1 RTRSVGGRLR
11 PHLSATRR
19 AAHRPA
25 RDPQRAPGRP
35 PRLRDRVSPRRR
47 GRALVGA
54 LRRTRLSAGPRAADR
69 GPRRR
74 HAARHLAVPGGGPPA
89 PADRHDPAQRLLL
102 RQRSHLRG
110 PRAAGL
116 GALARARDRRGRG
129 GGARLRAL
137 RRLAADGIAV
147 RAAARL
153 ARDPARGRRSHRL
166 LRARRRGSGGGRGAD
181 QAPAR
186 GARRR
191 RGGAGLPAPAPGRG
205 RRRPARGAHH
215 ARGRAH
221 LDRSGDRGER
231 ALRERA
237 RARGR
242 RPVRARGSAR
252 PRRPV
257 IGRPLYSADNEDT
270 RSELRALAPAPD
282 DTIVCVAAGGGRALS
297 LLGGGGGRLL
307 AVDRRPEQLHVLEL
321 KAAAL
326 DGLSYRALRAFLG
339 VDPSPDRLDAW
350 GSLRGAL
357 SPAARRYWEARPTL
371 IRDGVLY
378 AGRLEAWLA
387 RTAAWGRRAGW
398 LRWPDACFAAT
409 DLAAQRAVLL
419 SRAAEVAGAERG
431 FALLMH
437 PAVAWLAMR
446 DPSFLRSS
454 EG

>member
-1 RTRSVGGRLR
+1 M
-11 PHLSATRR
+11 
-19 AAHRPA
+19 
-25 RDPQRAPGRP
+25 
-35 PRLRDRVSPRRR
+35 
-47 GRALVGA
+47 
-54 LRRTRLSAGPRAADR
+54 
-69 GPRRR
+69 
-74 HAARHLAVPGGGPPA
+74 
-89 PADRHDPAQRLLL
+89 
-102 RQRSHLRG
+102 
-110 PRAAGL
+110 
-116 GALARARDRRGRG
+116 
-129 GGARLRAL
+129 
-137 RRLAADGIAV
+137 
-147 RAAARL
+147 
-153 ARDPARGRRSHRL
+153 
-166 LRARRRGSGGGRGAD
+166 
-181 QAPAR
+181 
-186 GARRR
+186 
-191 RGGAGLPAPAPGRG
+191 
-205 RRRPARGAHH
+205 
-215 ARGRAH
+215 
-221 LDRSGDRGER
+221 
-231 ALRERA
+231 
-237 RARGR
+237 
-242 RPVRARGSAR
+242 
-252 PRRPV
+252 

-454 EG
+454 EGNPGRCLYRRLVAWADRHLMRDSFLLSLIWRGRYDPDAALPPWLTPEGAERARKRLAALELVCADLAALPARLPAGARVHWSLSDVSCWMSERRFAGLLGSIAAACAPGSRVCFRNLAAVRGLPAPKPGRPRLALLPGLTAAIEAEDRSVFYRLVAAEVR